1 MNEIKSSYEQTIT
14 KKIEYKSKFN
24 GKPNQEI
31 IEKEEEEEGQAIEM
45 NESDIS
51 SDFRIVHLSESGEQI
66 NDLTINEAN
75 QQR

>member
-1 MNEIKSSYEQTIT
+1 M
-14 KKIEYKSKFN
+14 F
-24 GKPNQEI
+24 
-31 IEKEEEEEGQAIEM
+31 EEEEEETQAIKVL